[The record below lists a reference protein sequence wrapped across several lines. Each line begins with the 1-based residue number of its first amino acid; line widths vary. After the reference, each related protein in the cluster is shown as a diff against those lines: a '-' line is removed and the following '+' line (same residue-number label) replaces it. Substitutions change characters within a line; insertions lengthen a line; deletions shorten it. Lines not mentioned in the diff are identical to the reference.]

1 MPFKISTF
9 NLGNPIPKNV
19 RLRVYKQALKLYTD
33 YVVGKH
39 SKLDDYSMALCLL
52 LPCILYSFNSYLDIQ
67 PNGNIFSWR
76 DTRKSFPEL
85 HEFLVNIRY
94 DERFTIPNY
103 VYLTNEDRIEFLK
116 EAIQKLQSKQL

>member
-1 MPFKISTF
+1 MAFKISTF
-9 NLGNPIPKNV
+9 DLGNPIPKNV

-39 SKLDDYSMALCLL
+39 SKLDDYSMGLCLL
-52 LPCILYSFNSYLDIQ
+52 LPCILYSLNSYLDIQ

-85 HEFLVNIRY
+85 HELLVNIRY
-94 DERFTIPNY
+94 DERFTLPNY
-103 VYLTNEDRIEFLK
+103 KYLTNEDRIEFLK
-116 EAIQKLQSKQL
+116 ESIQKLQSKQL

>member
-1 MPFKISTF
+1 MAFKISTF
-9 NLGNPIPKNV
+9 DLGNPIPKNV

-33 YVVGKH
+33 YVDGKH
-39 SKLDDYSMALCLL
+39 NKLNDYSTSLCLS
-52 LPCILYSFNSYLDIQ
+52 LPCILYSIPSYLEVQ
-67 PNGNIFSWR
+67 PNGNIFYWT

-85 HEFLVNIRY
+85 HELLVNIRY
-94 DERFTIPNY
+94 DERFTLPNY